1 MFNIKSLKI
10 TEILS
15 IGFVVFFLLFLQ
27 QCNQTSKL
35 KSDLKIAVQNQLALD
50 DSIRIIKN
58 KWGEEITI
66 KNVLIGNQ
74 RELKELN
81 LSLVE
86 ELKRLKGDVIFLQR
100 MVSKIKSDTI
110 WITNTVTEYPDGMK
124 RLSWDY
130 DTTYNENNGR
140 SLGGYS
146 QFQIDLAN
154 GRIID
159 RGTVIT
165 KDEIRLKLTT
175 GLTELD
181 DSYQIFV
188 KSDYPGLTI
197 NQLDGAIVDKKK
209 FNSESNESSWVV
221 GPQFGVGL
229 GYSPNTRTI
238 GPNVS
243 VGIGITYNLNKEI
256 KRIFKK

>member
-1 MFNIKSLKI
+1 MINLKKIRI
-10 TEILS
+10 TEVVS

-35 KSDLKIAVQNQLALD
+35 KSDLKIAAQNQLALD
-50 DSIRIIKN
+50 DSIRIIRN

-100 MVSKIKSDTI
+100 MVSKIKSDTV
-110 WITNTVTEYPDGMK
+110 WVTNTVTEYPDGMK

>member
-1 MFNIKSLKI
+1 MVNLKKIRI
-10 TEILS
+10 TEVVS

-35 KSDLKIAVQNQLALD
+35 KSDLKIAAQNQLALD
-50 DSIRIIKN
+50 DSIRIIRN

-100 MVSKIKSDTI
+100 MVSKIKSDTV
-110 WITNTVTEYPDGMK
+110 WVTNTVTEYPDGMK